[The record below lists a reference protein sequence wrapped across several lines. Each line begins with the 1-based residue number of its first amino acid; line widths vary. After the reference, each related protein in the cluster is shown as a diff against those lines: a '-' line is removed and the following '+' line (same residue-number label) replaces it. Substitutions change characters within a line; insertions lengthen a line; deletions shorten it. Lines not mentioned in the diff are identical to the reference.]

1 MNDGGDEYDEEDLA
15 DSRTVKI
22 ASERVA
28 SQIQEAERN
37 SRCEQEEYDDC
48 TESKVHRAVFKSTS
62 ACPALRKRIFFSQ
75 YFYDNR
81 TLPEPEEFKQLFCG
95 LGVLEDFSGVFSDW
109 SVHRSEIVT
118 V

>member
-62 ACPALRKRIFFSQ
+62 ACPALRKRIFFPSTSMTTELSLSRRSSNNCFVDLGSLRISLV
-75 YFYDNR
+75 YFPIGASIGAK
-81 TLPEPEEFKQLFCG
+81 L
-95 LGVLEDFSGVFSDW
+95 
-109 SVHRSEIVT
+109 
-118 V
+118 